1 MIIPLMGLYT
11 KFALNETRKGHK
23 MADKVDLKKVEEAL
37 SRALTDQYRQF
48 GLEIKA
54 RLVPKEDKEEKNEVA
69 SA

>member
-1 MIIPLMGLYT
+1 
-11 KFALNETRKGHK
+11 
-23 MADKVDLKKVEEAL
+23 MASNRSKEENMSDKVDLKKVEEAL

>member
-1 MIIPLMGLYT
+1 
-11 KFALNETRKGHK
+11 

-54 RLVPKEDKEEKNEVA
+54 KLIPKDEEEEHEVV

>member
-1 MIIPLMGLYT
+1 
-11 KFALNETRKGHK
+11 
-23 MADKVDLKKVEEAL
+23 MADRVDLRKVEEAL

-54 RLVPKEDKEEKNEVA
+54 KLVPKEEKEEEHEVV